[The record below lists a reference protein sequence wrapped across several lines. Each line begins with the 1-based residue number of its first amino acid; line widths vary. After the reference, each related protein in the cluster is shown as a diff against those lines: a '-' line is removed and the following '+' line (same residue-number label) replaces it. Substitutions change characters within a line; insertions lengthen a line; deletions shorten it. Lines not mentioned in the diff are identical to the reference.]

1 MASAASKPAGSTGSG
16 SVQKSSNGQNN
27 SMGEPPYIIGQKV
40 ENERFGKGV
49 VTDIKPMS
57 NDWLVTVEFEEC
69 GQKKMLTSF
78 IKLNIL

>member
-1 MASAASKPAGSTGSG
+1 MNYIRIKLEKTLF
-16 SVQKSSNGQNN
+16 NN
-27 SMGEPPYIIGQKV
+27 
-40 ENERFGKGV
+40 
-49 VTDIKPMS
+49 VTFNITLRYNHDFHNNIKPMS

>member
-1 MASAASKPAGSTGSG
+1 
-16 SVQKSSNGQNN
+16 
-27 SMGEPPYIIGQKV
+27 MGEPPYIIGQKV